1 MSRSLKRFSIDLYA
15 YFLYDLIMS
24 IPSGKKILLLG
35 FVIVLLI
42 AIPLAIYLISQQQK
56 SASTA
61 IPATNLSF
69 TPSSSTVEVGVSS
82 TFDINIDPGTN
93 SVSFVKLLI
102 SYDATKLATDGAG
115 FVPNAGVFSSV
126 IQGPNYGPG
135 TISVTL
141 SIGAN
146 APPVTTPS
154 KLGSLTLK
162 SIAPTETASTQI
174 AFGNQTQVLSIGST
188 DQFNENVLSTTTPAT
203 LTINGTVTPTPTPTL
218 TEPLPTPTTTAAT
231 ESASTSTDTSLVSQ
245 ASAAEAPTCLSFTAD
260 RELTGNPPFNVNF
273 TMVGTSSA
281 NILKAT
287 FNFGDGQIKELTQAD
302 GIGPTSLNALTSHIY
317 NTSGTFSA
325 FGTIT
330 DVNGAI
336 SQVGTCTLIFTIN
349 PSGTDSA
356 QVTPVL
362 SPLPASGPTN
372 LVFIGIIGLFIVLIG
387 AALLFAL

>member
-1 MSRSLKRFSIDLYA
+1 
-15 YFLYDLIMS
+15 MS

-35 FVIVLLI
+35 FIIVLLV

-56 SASTA
+56 SASTSV
-61 IPATNLSF
+61 PATNLSF
-69 TPSSSTVEVGVSS
+69 TPSSQSIEVGAST

-102 SYDATKLATDGAG
+102 SYDATKFATDGAG
-115 FVPNAGVFSSV
+115 LIPNAGVFSSV

-146 APPVTTPS
+146 SPPVTTPS
-154 KLGSLTLK
+154 KLGSLTLR
-162 SIAPTETASTQI
+162 SIAPTDTASTQI
-174 AFGNQTQVLSIGST
+174 TFGNQTQVLSVGAT

-203 LTINGTVTPTPTPTL
+203 VTINGTLAPTPTPTSV
-218 TEPLPTPTTTAAT
+218 PIPTPSTPAATDSATTT
-231 ESASTSTDTSLVSQ
+231 TDTSIVAP

-260 RELTGNPPFNVNF
+260 RELTGIAPFNVNF

-281 NILKAT
+281 DILKAT

-302 GIGPTSLNALTSHIY
+302 GIGPTTLNALTSHIY
-317 NTSGTFSA
+317 NTSGSFSA

-330 DVNGAI
+330 DVNGAV

-356 QVTPVL
+356 QTTPVV
-362 SPLPASGPTN
+362 SPLPPTGPSN
-372 LVFIGIIGLFIVLIG
+372 VVFIGLIGLFIVIAG
-387 AALLFAL
+387 ALLLFAL